1 MTDKEKERLIGKQLL
16 LVNCIKD
23 GNETSLNGGFPSVF
37 TEDLVKWSGLSEA
50 DIRALGSACELL
62 HPVTQTREISL
73 KMWHAYS
80 GEAHI
85 GLFSKYAYKQ
95 YSSLILEYVDIDKFK
110 KVCDGLAKPF
120 YQLYSGTFPE
130 YPVSEAAGTPDIFY
144 QLMRLFVE
152 CFVASIHD
160 VQKMGFEW
168 DVIKEM
174 LDFPLTMERFKELEE
189 LAKH

>member
-62 HPVTQTREISL
+62 HPVTQTREISS

-95 YSSLILEYVDIDKFK
+95 YSSLILEYVDINKFK

-189 LAKH
+189 LTKH